1 MWWPKECLNIEKEV
15 KELFDKGLPQREIAK
30 QLNIKEHQVQY
41 IVDKNKWKREKREV
55 INKKEL
61 EQKLLIEL
69 KSRNQVAKEL
79 GVSPSVITRLVKKY
93 EIKELSA
100 QQKKEMLSRA
110 SGTKKYDY
118 DKEFLYN
125 QFIVQNKTIP
135 EIAVKTGM
143 SEGNVER
150 LLRKWNIKKPRKLV
164 AQRTQETQKEKYGG
178 SGFQLWED
186 GSYPFQDPEWQKMA
200 RKTRDEKYP
209 NNEIGNKISETWT
222 KKDAQ
227 ERKEIVDKSKK
238 TNVSKYGV
246 PNIKFLNV
254 DKAIETREQML
265 DIIAAIGE
273 KPSYSEIADF
283 CGYATTA
290 PIIRKVHDWELRDYI
305 HLSKSDLEE
314 KVANFLSDNGISYIR
329 NDRKIIAPKELDFV
343 LEEQKVALEVND
355 IWTHNSSDEIF
366 GKPKEYHKTK
376 TVLAREKG
384 YRLIHIF
391 EWEIENLSVV
401 LSSILPKKRIYA
413 RKTEVRDISPTETK
427 EFLDKFHRQKAG
439 SYATINKGLYY
450 KGELVEVMN
459 FRKPRNNTRGDMEL
473 YRLCSK
479 SDVIVVGGASKLF
492 KSILEEIDIDSVYS
506 YCNLT
511 TGSGGVYEAL
521 GFELVGES
529 EPNYKWVD
537 KRGKNVLT
545 RESTMKHKLVEQGS
559 DPNMT
564 EKQIM
569 ESRGFKQI
577 FDSGNQIWYYNNR
590 EKQKGCHH
598 TKI

>member
-15 KELFDKGLPQREIAK
+15 KELFDKGLSQREIAK

-41 IVDKNKWKREKREV
+41 IVDKNKWKRKKREV
-55 INKKEL
+55 INKKDL
-61 EQKLLIEL
+61 EQKLLVEL

-79 GVSPSVITRLVKKY
+79 GVSPSVITRLVKAY

-100 QQKKEMLSRA
+100 QEKKEMLSRA

-118 DKEFLYN
+118 DKGFLYDR
-125 QFIVQNKTIP
+125 FIIQNKTIP
-135 EIAVKTGM
+135 EIAAETGM
-143 SEGNVER
+143 SESNVGR
-150 LLRKWNIKKPRKLV
+150 LLKKWNIKKPRKLV

-209 NNEIGNKISETWT
+209 NNEIGNKISETWA

-290 PIIRKVHDWELRDYI
+290 PIIRKVHDWELGDYI

-413 RKTEVRDISPTETK
+413 RKTEVRDISPTEAK

-545 RESTMKHKLVEQGS
+545 RESTMKHKLVEQGF

>member
-15 KELFDKGLPQREIAK
+15 KELFDKGLSQREIAK

-41 IVDKNKWKREKREV
+41 IVDKNKWKREKQEV
-55 INKKEL
+55 INKKDL
-61 EQKLLIEL
+61 EQKLLVEL

-118 DKEFLYN
+118 DKEFLYDR
-125 QFIVQNKTIP
+125 FIIQNKTIP
-135 EIAVKTGM
+135 EIAAETGM
-143 SEGNVER
+143 SEGNVGR
-150 LLRKWNIKKPRKLV
+150 LLKKWGIQKPRKLV
-164 AQRTQETQKEKYGG
+164 AQRAQETQKERYGG

-186 GSYPFQDPEWQKMA
+186 GTYPFQDPEWQEKA
-200 RKTRDEKYP
+200 RKIRDEKYP
-209 NNEIGNKISETWT
+209 NNEIGNKISETWA

-227 ERKEIVDKSKK
+227 ERKKIVDKSKE
-238 TNVSKYGV
+238 TNISKYGV

-254 DKAIETREQML
+254 DKAIETKEQML

-290 PIIRKVHDWELRDYI
+290 PIIRKVHDWGLEDYI

-366 GKPKEYHKTK
+366 GKSKEYHKTK
-376 TVLAREKG
+376 TTLAKEKG

-391 EWEIENLSVV
+391 EWEIDNLPVV

-413 RKTEVRDISPTETK
+413 RKTEVRDVPPLEAK

-479 SDVIVVGGASKLF
+479 SDVVVVGGASKLF

-529 EPNYKWVD
+529 DPNYKWVD

-545 RESTMKHKLVEQGS
+545 RESTMKHKLVEQGF

>member
-15 KELFDKGLPQREIAK
+15 KELFDKGLSQREIAK
-30 QLNIKEHQVQY
+30 RLNIKEHQVQY
-41 IVDKNKWKREKREV
+41 IVDKNKWKREKQEV

-61 EQKLLIEL
+61 EQKLLVEL

-79 GVSPSVITRLVKKY
+79 GVSSSVITRLVKKY
-93 EIKELSA
+93 GIKELSA

-118 DKEFLYN
+118 DKEFLYDR
-125 QFIVQNKTIP
+125 FIIQNKTIP
-135 EIAVKTGM
+135 EIAVETGM
-143 SEGNVER
+143 SEGNVGR
-150 LLRKWNIKKPRKLV
+150 LLKKWNIQKPRKLA
-164 AQRTQETQKEKYGG
+164 AQRTQETQKERYGG
-178 SGFQLWED
+178 TGFQLWED
-186 GSYPFQDPEWQKMA
+186 GSYPFQDPEWQTKA
-200 RKTRDEKYP
+200 RKIRDKKYP
-209 NNEIGNKISETWT
+209 NNEIGNKISETWA

-227 ERKEIVDKSKK
+227 ERKEILDKSKE
-238 TNVSKYGV
+238 TNISKYGV

-254 DKAIETREQML
+254 DKAIETKEQML

-290 PIIRKVHDWELRDYI
+290 PIIRKVHDWGLEDYI

-314 KVANFLSDNGISYIR
+314 KVANFLSGNGISYIR

-355 IWTHNSSDEIF
+355 IWTHNSSDEVF

-376 TVLAREKG
+376 TALAREKG

-391 EWEIENLSVV
+391 EWEIENLPVV

-413 RKTEVRDISPTETK
+413 RKTEVRDVPPLEAK

-450 KGELVEVMN
+450 KGELVEIMN

-492 KSILEEIDIDSVYS
+492 KSILEELDVDSVYS

-511 TGSGGVYEAL
+511 TGSGGVYEVL

-529 EPNYKWVD
+529 TPNYKWVD
-537 KRGKNVLT
+537 KRGKNILT
-545 RESTMKHKLVEQGS
+545 REATMKHKLVEQGF

-590 EKQKGCHH
+590 EKQNGCHH

>member
-15 KELFDKGLPQREIAK
+15 KELFDKGLSQREVAK

-55 INKKEL
+55 INKKDL
-61 EQKLLIEL
+61 EQKLLVEL

-79 GVSPSVITRLVKKY
+79 GVSPSVITRLVKAY

-100 QQKKEMLSRA
+100 QEKKEMLSRA

-118 DKEFLYN
+118 DKEFLYDR
-125 QFIVQNKTIP
+125 FIIQNKTIP
-135 EIAVKTGM
+135 EIAAETGM
-143 SEGNVER
+143 SEGNVGR
-150 LLRKWNIKKPRKLV
+150 LLKKWNIKKPRKLV

-200 RKTRDEKYP
+200 RKIRDEKYP
-209 NNEIGNKISETWT
+209 NNEIGNKISETWA

-246 PNIKFLNV
+246 PNIKFLDV

-273 KPSYSEIADF
+273 EPSYSEIADF

-290 PIIRKVHDWELRDYI
+290 PIIRKVHDWGLRDYI

-413 RKTEVRDISPTETK
+413 RKTEVRDISPTEAK

-545 RESTMKHKLVEQGS
+545 RESTMKHKLVEQGF

>member
-15 KELFDKGLPQREIAK
+15 KELFDKGLSQREIAK

-41 IVDKNKWKREKREV
+41 IVDKNKWKREKQEV
-55 INKKEL
+55 INKKDL
-61 EQKLLIEL
+61 EQKLLVEL

-79 GVSPSVITRLVKKY
+79 GVSPSVIARLVKKY

-110 SGTKKYDY
+110 SRTKKYDY
-118 DKEFLYN
+118 NKEFLYDR
-125 QFIVQNKTIP
+125 FIIQNKTIP
-135 EIAVKTGM
+135 EIAAETGM
-143 SEGNVER
+143 SEGNVGR
-150 LLRKWNIKKPRKLV
+150 LLKKWGIQKPRKLV
-164 AQRTQETQKEKYGG
+164 AQRAQETQKERYGG

-186 GSYPFQDPEWQKMA
+186 GTYPFQDPEWQEKA
-200 RKTRDEKYP
+200 RKIRDEKYP
-209 NNEIGNKISETWT
+209 NNEIGNKISETWA

-227 ERKEIVDKSKK
+227 ERKKIVDKSKE
-238 TNVSKYGV
+238 TNISKYGV

-254 DKAIETREQML
+254 DKAIETKEQML

-290 PIIRKVHDWELRDYI
+290 PIIRKVHDWGLEDYI

-366 GKPKEYHKTK
+366 GKSKEYHKTK
-376 TVLAREKG
+376 TTLAKEKG

-391 EWEIENLSVV
+391 EWEIDNLPVV

-413 RKTEVRDISPTETK
+413 RKTEVRDVPPLEAK

-479 SDVIVVGGASKLF
+479 SDVIVIGGASKLF
-492 KSILEEIDIDSVYS
+492 KGILEEIDVDSVYS

-511 TGSGGVYEAL
+511 TGSGGVYEVL
-521 GFELVGES
+521 GFKLVGES
-529 EPNYKWVD
+529 APNYKWVD

-545 RESTMKHKLVEQGS
+545 RESTMKHKLVEQGF